1 MHQPEGFSEEG
12 KENMVCRLK
21 KSLYGLKQ
29 APRQW
34 HMKFESFTHKE
45 GFQKYNVDHCYF
57 FKRYKSSYIIL
68 LLYVDDMLVAGSY
81 IDEIKN
87 LKAQLSKEFDMKDLG
102 PTKKTLGMQITRDNQ
117 KGVLQLS
124 QAEYINRVL
133 QRFNMGD
140 AKPVNTPLASH
151 FRLSQEQSPQTEE
164 EK

>member
-1 MHQPEGFSEEG
+1 M
-12 KENMVCRLK
+12 
-21 KSLYGLKQ
+21 
-29 APRQW
+29 
-34 HMKFESFTHKE
+34 HKE
-45 GFQKYNVDHCYF
+45 GFQKCNADHCCF

-68 LLYVDDMLVAGSY
+68 LLYVDDMLVAGSD

-87 LKAQLSKEFDMKDLG
+87 LKTQLSKEFDMKDLG